1 MFKKH
6 LLRSVLVASASLAGA
21 VGVSTAGAAGTVKQL
36 TLHDR
41 TNLVFVPSGH
51 VGTKVPAVMVLHGC
65 GQSPESM
72 MKGTRFNELAE
83 KENFIVIYPEQTSAH
98 NGGKCWN
105 WFRPQHQERGSGEP
119 KVLTDLLAAVESQY
133 EIDKH
138 RRYVTGL
145 SAGGAMA
152 TIMGVTY
159 PDVFAAVGS
168 HSGLQYKAAENLLDA
183 LGAMFQ
189 GAGPDPDQQGTLAY
203 ELMGKALANP
213 VPVIVF
219 HGSLDTTVVPRN
231 AEQTIS
237 QWAQTNDLADDH
249 QDNAS
254 VTDSASAVLGEQE
267 CITCYPYTRYLY
279 PHTRTGESVLE
290 MYMVDGMGHAWSGGD
305 PIESNDRNFDPNGP
319 NATHA
324 MWSFFQRHAQP
335 F

>member
-1 MFKKH
+1 MIKTR
-6 LLRSVLVASASLAGA
+6 LLQLMPLILAGTSGLLA
-21 VGVSTAGAAGTVKQL
+21 VTSAGAAGTVEQL

-41 TNLVFVPSGH
+41 TNLVFVPSGY
-51 VGTKVPAVMVLHGC
+51 VGNEVPAVTVLHGC

-83 KENFIVIYPEQTSAH
+83 KENFIVIYPEQTKAH
-98 NGGKCWN
+98 NGAKCWN

-119 KVLTDLLAAVESQY
+119 QVITDILAAVEARY
-133 EIDKH
+133 EIDRH

-183 LGAMFQ
+183 LVVMAAG
-189 GAGPDPDQQGTLAY
+189 GPDPDQQGTLAY
-203 ELMGKALANP
+203 ELMGKPLANP
-213 VPVIVF
+213 VPAIIF
-219 HGSLDTTVVPRN
+219 HGSLDATVVPRN
-231 AEQTIS
+231 AWQTIS

-254 VTDSASAVLGEQE
+254 VTDSASAVLGEQS
-267 CITCYPYTRYLY
+267 CATCYPHSRYLY
-279 PHTRTGESVLE
+279 PHTKTGEIVLE

-305 PIESNDRNFDPNGP
+305 PVQSDDRNFDPNGP
-319 NATHA
+319 DAA
-324 MWSFFQRHAQP
+324 RVMWSFFQRHAQP